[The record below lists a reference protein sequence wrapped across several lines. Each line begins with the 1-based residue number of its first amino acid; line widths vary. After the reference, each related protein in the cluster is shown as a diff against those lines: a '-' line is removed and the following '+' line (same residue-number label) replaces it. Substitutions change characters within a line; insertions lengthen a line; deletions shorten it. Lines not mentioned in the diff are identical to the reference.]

1 MVNNKFPLF
10 IRHPVSG
17 LLLAA
22 RTHQVRHLPPLPPP
36 HPSLLFT
43 ENQEAGVAAAKFESP
58 VTGAE
63 RMENQVLSSGT
74 LSDFSGMAGQVDA
87 AGEKAAAK
95 KADLEAARP
104 GFEFQP

>member
-1 MVNNKFPLF
+1 
-10 IRHPVSG
+10 
-17 LLLAA
+17 
-22 RTHQVRHLPPLPPP
+22 
-36 HPSLLFT
+36 
-43 ENQEAGVAAAKFESP
+43 
-58 VTGAE
+58 
-63 RMENQVLSSGT
+63 MENQVLSSGT